1 MTLALKPI
9 VPAAMTDL
17 NTVGSW
23 LNNAAEC
30 RLWAG
35 PRISFPLQTAQLA
48 AEMMFCPDNAYCL
61 QWNGELAGFG
71 QLIKINEDC
80 YHLAR
85 IITNPLY
92 RGQGVARELCSQ
104 LITLAWQRGGSQLS
118 LNVYRNNT
126 GALALYQR
134 LGFVAQTDQS
144 DSDLVYMLLENEDTK
159 MADTG
164 KINYLEMPARD
175 LTQTKAFFN
184 TVFGWEFIDYG
195 QEYMAIANAGL
206 DGGFFKSDKVAT
218 TSNGSVLIV
227 LYSHELEVTLDKV
240 TAAGGQIVQDIF
252 AFPGGRRFHFADPN
266 GNEYAVWS
274 EVAE

>member
-1 MTLALKPI
+1 MTLAMTSI
-9 VPAAMTDL
+9 VPASMADL
-17 NTVGSW
+17 NSVSRW
-23 LNNAAEC
+23 LTNAEAC
-30 RLWAG
+30 RVWAG

-61 QWNGELAGFG
+61 QRNGVLAGFG

-85 IITNPLY
+85 IITNPEY
-92 RGQGVARELCSQ
+92 RGQGVGRELCSQ

-118 LNVYRNNT
+118 LNVYRSN
-126 GALALYQR
+126 ARAVALYQR
-134 LGFVAQTDQS
+134 LGFIAQADQS
-144 DSDLVYMLLENEDTK
+144 DSDMVYMLLENEDTN

-175 LTQTKAFFN
+175 LAKTKAFFN

-195 QEYMAIANAGL
+195 PEYMAIANAGL

-218 TSNGSVLIV
+218 TSNGSVLVV
-227 LYSHELEVTLDKV
+227 LYSHQLEITLDKV

-252 AFPGGRRFHFADPN
+252 AFPGGRRFHFTDPN